1 MSPTGVDSGKLD
13 PTQEVGSG
21 SLKSPLSLEGST
33 KDAVNTVMQLPEKLA
48 GPGDSIKL
56 EKPVVVAF
64 CDEPYD
70 VDASNG
76 FTRGTFE
83 VSELSPELDTNMTI
97 TDAYNYCYKINKT
110 LPE

>member
-56 EKPVVVAF
+56 EKKDKILNIQKGIVTSLMMWMLPM
-64 CDEPYD
+64 DLLE
-70 VDASNG
+70 
-76 FTRGTFE
+76 
-83 VSELSPELDTNMTI
+83 ELLRYQNFPQN
-97 TDAYNYCYKINKT
+97 
-110 LPE
+110 